1 LICGRHRGRWVD
13 GVDMKLAT
21 AELRTDFVEAEEVE
35 AAGAGHP

>member
-1 LICGRHRGRWVD
+1 
-13 GVDMKLAT
+13 MKLAT